1 MALAWAK
8 DLLGDAYT
16 EELERQIE
24 EQIGKEYAPKA
35 ELETAMADQEALT
48 EQLKDAKAT
57 LQSLDGKDIEA
68 IKQEAADYKQRAEQA
83 ERDRD
88 EKIASMQ
95 FDNLVDGAISAARG
109 RNPKAIKAVIDMDAL
124 RASKNQEVGIKAALE
139 AAQQSDAYLF
149 GVASAE
155 PTPADGTGTSP
166 VPGSRYTQEETA
178 MRTAAGLPAE

>member
-16 EELERQIE
+16 EELEQKLE
-24 EQIGKEYAPKA
+24 EQIGQDYAPRA
-35 ELETAMADQEALT
+35 ELDTAMADKEALT

-57 LQSLDGKDIEA
+57 LQGLDGKDIEA

-83 ERDRD
+83 EGDRD

-95 FDNLVDGAISAARG
+95 FDHLVDGAISAAKG
-109 RNPKAIKAVIDMDAL
+109 RNPKAIKAVLDMEAL
-124 RASKNQEVGIKAALE
+124 RASKNQEADIKAALE

-149 GVASAE
+149 GAAAAE
-155 PTPADGTGTSP
+155 PGPAQSTGNVP
-166 VPGSRYTQEETA
+166 PPGSKYTQEEIQ
-178 MRTAAGLPAE
+178 MRSAAGLPVE